1 VKLKNINVQLAGNSR
16 INDSSI
22 LSPTSNYQLSKND
35 TYDSK
40 LRNENQ
46 GLRKFLTSKEP
57 IPDLSE
63 RVKILESIRGELE
76 VKISALYEE
85 NAKLRLH

>member
-1 VKLKNINVQLAGNSR
+1 
-16 INDSSI
+16 
-22 LSPTSNYQLSKND
+22 
-35 TYDSK
+35 
-40 LRNENQ
+40 
-46 GLRKFLTSKEP
+46 LRKFLTSKEA